1 MFPRFILLFAQ
12 LYRAPAR
19 RSGSYTFGISWEQ
32 EIGAWIADLRGEH
45 GVGAS
50 LHGGACAPR
59 QR

>member
-1 MFPRFILLFAQ
+1 MFPRFYFVLAQ

-19 RSGSYTFGISWEQ
+19 RSGSYTFGIPWEQ

-45 GVGAS
+45 GVGA
-50 LHGGACAPR
+50 GIDRDACAPR